1 MALEVSIIGSAQ
13 RLQAQRD
20 QRAELV
26 RAQQR
31 EEALANTRNAERVQ
45 QSRQLDAQIRADTLA
60 SDQKQAR
67 IELRNARDAA
77 NADQFLAVRD
87 RALDDKFDDA
97 RLDQDQADLR
107 YVYNQQ
113 RALTAA
119 LEAQDNARQP
129 LTDTTPSVPPVE
141 DVTAS
146 SATGVSTYEQVISDR
161 NGRLADKAEADRL
174 FAETQ
179 NQDFSR
185 SVRAVDDLRTNPT
198 ALPDEPPR
206 GSVVDFRA

>member
-31 EEALANTRNAERVQ
+31 EEALANARNAERVQ
-45 QSRQLDAQIRADTLA
+45 QSRQLDAQIRADTIA

-67 IELRNARDAA
+67 IQLRDARDAA

-97 RLDQDQADLR
+97 RLDQEQADLR
-107 YVYNQQ
+107 YIYNQQ
-113 RALTAA
+113 RALAAA

-129 LTDTTPSVPPVE
+129 LTDTTPSAPSVE

-146 SATGVSTYEQVISDR
+146 SATGVSAYEQVISDR
-161 NGRLADKAEADRL
+161 NSRLADKAEADRL
-174 FAETQ
+174 FAEAQ
-179 NQDFSR
+179 NRDFSR
-185 SVRAVDDLRTNPT
+185 SVRAVDDLRANPT
-198 ALPDEPPR
+198 ALPGEPPR